1 MKFNNS
7 INLILLANCSWFP
20 LAMTAAQSLVIII
33 EVETVPNWAIDPMKM
48 MTLHANGW
56 AQVSV
61 AANNISR
68 CNSTEN

>member
-1 MKFNNS
+1 
-7 INLILLANCSWFP
+7 
-20 LAMTAAQSLVIII
+20 MTAAQSLVIII

-56 AQVSV
+56 AQVLV